1 MIKTISIKDFV
12 LIDELKVSFDKG
24 LNILTGETG
33 SGKSVIIDA
42 IDLAFGA
49 RASKDQIRTGENKA
63 LIELYVQISLDF
75 PLDMLEENGID
86 IDEDNFLIISREIT
100 QNATR
105 SRINGVLVSQSFVQA
120 LRSQLVDIHSQHESY
135 NYIQPKTHINLL
147 DGYGREEHNELLI
160 NYKNVFSEYKSVQK
174 ELEIA
179 QLQIQSGTQKIDFL
193 KFQIEEITNSKIQN
207 INEFDELM
215 QERSILLNSE
225 ELKTIAYSGYEILYN
240 QDKSLIDVLNSLKN
254 KLIKASEFDENLSKL
269 AEIIDSSSIN
279 LKEASNELR
288 DYSENLE
295 TSPERLHKV
304 EERIEILDKLKRKYG
319 PELSDILN
327 NLEKFEIELSE
338 ISFSDEKIQELSKRV
353 VELRNET
360 ESLSEKLSIS
370 RKNLAKT
377 LSSQIQNKLIKLEMP
392 NVKFEISIESA
403 KELST
408 KGIDDVEFLISP
420 NIGEP
425 LKPLSKIASGG
436 EISRVIL
443 AIKTIFAQSDKVNT
457 VIFDEIDTGISGK
470 TSQSVSESLA
480 ELGFRQQVLCITHQ
494 PIIAA
499 MADKHLY
506 IKKIQD
512 ENSTKILI
520 NELNQDERINA
531 LASLASGSNND
542 ENSLKFAASLL
553 KQAKAFKSSNDFVSE
568 SCFS

>member
-1 MIKTISIKDFV
+1 MIKTIRIKDFV

-63 LIELYVQISLDF
+63 LIELYVQINANF
-75 PLDMLEENGID
+75 PVDMLEENGID
-86 IDEDNFLIISREIT
+86 IDDEKILIISREIT

-105 SRINGVLVSQSFVQA
+105 SRINGVLVSQNFVQA
-120 LRSQLVDIHSQHESY
+120 LRNHLVDIHSQHETY
-135 NYIQPKTHINLL
+135 NYIQPKTHIDLL
-147 DGYGREEHNELLI
+147 DGYGRSEHKELLSK
-160 NYKNVFSEYKSVQK
+160 YKDIFSEYKSRQK

-179 QLQIQSGTQKIDFL
+179 QSLILTGRQKIDFL
-193 KFQIEEITNSKIQN
+193 KFQIEEISNAKVEN

-215 QERSILLNSE
+215 HERSILLNSE
-225 ELKTIAYSGYEILYN
+225 ELKTITYSGYELLYN
-240 QDKSLIDVLNSLKN
+240 QDSSLIDVLNSLKI
-254 KLIKASEFDENLSKL
+254 KLIKAAEFDENLSKL

-279 LKEASNELR
+279 LKEVANELR

-295 TSPERLHKV
+295 ISPARLYQV
-304 EERIEILDKLKRKYG
+304 EERIETLDKLKRKYG
-319 PELSDILN
+319 PELSNVLN
-327 NLEKFEIELSE
+327 NLEKFELELSE
-338 ISFSDEKIQELSKRV
+338 INFNDEKIQELSKKV
-353 VELRNET
+353 VELKNET
-360 ESLSEKLSIS
+360 EILSEKLSVS

-377 LSSQIQNKLIKLEMP
+377 LSDLIQSKLVKLEMP
-392 NVKFEISIESA
+392 KVNFEISIEST
-403 KELST
+403 KELSY
-408 KGIDDVEFLISP
+408 KGKDNVEFLISP

-443 AIKTIFAQSDKVNT
+443 AIKTIFAESDNVNT

-470 TSQSVSESLA
+470 TSQSVAEALA
-480 ELGFRQQVLCITHQ
+480 ELGFSQQVLCITHQ

-499 MADKHLY
+499 MADKHFY
-506 IKKIQD
+506 IKKIQN

-520 NELNQDERINA
+520 EELNHDESVNV

-553 KQAKAFKSSNDFVSE
+553 KQAKEFKMHTV
-568 SCFS
+568 

>member
-1 MIKTISIKDFV
+1 MIKTISIKDFI

-63 LIELYVQISLDF
+63 LIELYVQINADF
-75 PLDMLEENGID
+75 PVDILEENGID
-86 IDEDNFLIISREIT
+86 VDDDKILIISREIT

-105 SRINGVLVSQSFVQA
+105 SRINGVLVSQSFVQT
-120 LRSQLVDIHSQHESY
+120 LRNHLVDIHSQHETY
-135 NYIQPKTHINLL
+135 NYIQPKTHIDLL
-147 DGYGREEHNELLI
+147 DGYGRGEHKELLSK
-160 NYKNVFSEYKSVQK
+160 YKNIFSEYKSIQK

-179 QLQIQSGTQKIDFL
+179 QSLILAGTQKIDFL
-193 KFQIEEITNSKIQN
+193 KFQIEEIANAKVEN
-207 INEFDELM
+207 INEFDELIH
-215 QERSILLNSE
+215 ERSILLNCE
-225 ELKTIAYSGYEILYN
+225 ELKTITYSGYELLYN
-240 QDKSLIDVLNSLKN
+240 QDSSLIDVLNSFKN

-279 LKEASNELR
+279 LKEVANELR

-295 TSPERLHKV
+295 ISPARLYQL
-304 EERIEILDKLKRKYG
+304 EERIEILNKLKRKYG
-319 PELSDILN
+319 PELSDVLK
-327 NLEKFEIELSE
+327 NLEKFELELSE
-338 ISFSDEKIQELSKRV
+338 INFSDEKIQELSKKV
-353 VELRNET
+353 VELKNET
-360 ESLSEKLSIS
+360 EILSEKLSVS

-377 LSSQIQNKLIKLEMP
+377 LSNLIQNKLIKLEMP
-392 NVKFEISIESA
+392 KVNFEISIKSA
-403 KELST
+403 KELCY
-408 KGIDDVEFLISP
+408 KGRDSVEFLISP

-425 LKPLSKIASGG
+425 LKPLAKIASGG

-443 AIKTIFAQSDKVNT
+443 AIKTIFAETDNVNT

-470 TSQSVSESLA
+470 TSQAVAEALA
-480 ELGFRQQVLCITHQ
+480 ELGFSQQVLCITHQ

-520 NELNQDERINA
+520 EALNHDESINA

-542 ENSLKFAASLL
+542 ANSLKFAESLL
-553 KQAKAFKSSNDFVSE
+553 QQAKEFKMHTV
-568 SCFS
+568 

>member
-12 LIDELKVSFDKG
+12 LIDELKISFDEG

-63 LIELYVQISLDF
+63 LIELYVQINANF
-75 PLDMLEENGID
+75 PVDMLEENGID
-86 IDEDNFLIISREIT
+86 IDDEKILIISREIT

-105 SRINGVLVSQSFVQA
+105 SRINGALVSQTFVQT
-120 LRSQLVDIHSQHESY
+120 LRTHLVDIHSQHETY

-147 DGYGREEHNELLI
+147 DGYGRGEHKELLSK
-160 NYKNVFSEYKSVQK
+160 YKNVFSEYKSIQK

-179 QLQIQSGTQKIDFL
+179 QSLIQAGTQKIDFL
-193 KFQIEEITNSKIQN
+193 KFQIEEITNAKVEN
-207 INEFDELM
+207 IYEFDELM
-215 QERSILLNSE
+215 NERSILLNSE
-225 ELKTIAYSGYEILYN
+225 ELKTITYSGYELLYN
-240 QDKSLIDVLNSLKN
+240 QDKSLIDVLNSLKI

-279 LKEASNELR
+279 LKEVANELR

-295 TSPERLHKV
+295 TSPARLYQV

-319 PELSDILN
+319 SELSDVLN
-327 NLEKFEIELSE
+327 NLEKFELELSE
-338 ISFSDEKIQELSKRV
+338 INFSDEIIQELSKKV
-353 VELRNET
+353 IELKNET
-360 ESLSEKLSIS
+360 EILSEKLSFS

-377 LSSQIQNKLIKLEMP
+377 LSDLIQNKLVKLEMP
-392 NVKFEISIESA
+392 KVKFEISIEST
-403 KELST
+403 KELSY
-408 KGIDDVEFLISP
+408 KGKDDVEFLISP

-443 AIKTIFAQSDKVNT
+443 AIKTIFAESDNVNT
-457 VIFDEIDTGISGK
+457 IIFDEIDTGISGK
-470 TSQSVSESLA
+470 TSQSVSETLA
-480 ELGFRQQVLCITHQ
+480 ELGFSQQVLCITHQ

-506 IKKIQD
+506 IRKIQN

-520 NELNQDERINA
+520 EELNHDERINA

-542 ENSLKFAASLL
+542 ENSLKFAISLL
-553 KQAKAFKSSNDFVSE
+553 QQAKEFKSSNNFVSE

>member
-63 LIELYVQISLDF
+63 LIELYVQINANF
-75 PLDMLEENGID
+75 PVDMLEENGID
-86 IDEDNFLIISREIT
+86 IDDEKILIISREIT

-105 SRINGVLVSQSFVQA
+105 SRINGVLVSQNFVQA
-120 LRSQLVDIHSQHESY
+120 LRNHLVDIHSQHETY
-135 NYIQPKTHINLL
+135 NYIQPKTHIDLL
-147 DGYGREEHNELLI
+147 DGYGRSEHKELLSK
-160 NYKNVFSEYKSVQK
+160 YKDIFSEYKSRQK

-179 QLQIQSGTQKIDFL
+179 QSLILTGRQKIDFL
-193 KFQIEEITNSKIQN
+193 KFQIEEISNAKVEN

-215 QERSILLNSE
+215 HERSILLNSE
-225 ELKTIAYSGYEILYN
+225 ELKTITYSGYELLYN
-240 QDKSLIDVLNSLKN
+240 QDSSLIDVLNSLKI
-254 KLIKASEFDENLSKL
+254 KLIKAAEFDENLSKL

-279 LKEASNELR
+279 LKEVANELR

-295 TSPERLHKV
+295 ISPARLYQV
-304 EERIEILDKLKRKYG
+304 EERIETLDKLKRKYG
-319 PELSDILN
+319 PELSNVLN
-327 NLEKFEIELSE
+327 NLEKFELELSE
-338 ISFSDEKIQELSKRV
+338 INFNDEKIQELSKKV
-353 VELRNET
+353 VELKNET
-360 ESLSEKLSIS
+360 EILSEKLSVS

-377 LSSQIQNKLIKLEMP
+377 LSDLIQSKLVKLEMP
-392 NVKFEISIESA
+392 KVNFEISIEST
-403 KELST
+403 KELSY
-408 KGIDDVEFLISP
+408 KGKDNVEFLISP

-443 AIKTIFAQSDKVNT
+443 AIKTIFAESDNVNT

-470 TSQSVSESLA
+470 TSQSVAEALA
-480 ELGFRQQVLCITHQ
+480 ELGFSQQVLCITHQ

-499 MADKHLY
+499 MADKHFY
-506 IKKIQD
+506 IKKIQN

-520 NELNQDERINA
+520 EELNHDESVNV

-553 KQAKAFKSSNDFVSE
+553 KQAKEFKMHTV
-568 SCFS
+568 